1 MAKKSFFKSY
11 GFIIFMLLGIIGG
24 CVVGALNP
32 VVKDASGEVISK
44 GATVLEPLGTVFI
57 NLMFCVVVP
66 MVFCSISSAIA
77 NMSSAKKAGKVMGVT
92 VATFFVT
99 AAIAAVIMYIVVRVI
114 PITSGTYEVTEGE
127 VGATLGVAD
136 MIINFFT
143 KPDFAELW
151 SRKAILPLIVAA
163 VFFGFG
169 IQMAGGKETL
179 TAKILD
185 DLTNCIMKVIKIITY
200 YAPVGFFGFFAYLV
214 ATYGPDLIGDY
225 SRTLI
230 IYYVLCFVYMFV
242 FFPIYA
248 RFGGGKGGAKVMW
261 KHLFR
266 PAAVSFGTCSS
277 VATIPT
283 NMEVAEETGISKE
296 VTNIV
301 LPMGATMH
309 MDGSAMSAIIK
320 VAFLFGIFGMDFGT
334 SQAILAIIVAVFSSV
349 AMSGIPGGG
358 GTGELV
364 LCTIFFPD
372 QLAIAFPIA
381 LALGNLVDPP
391 ATMVNAAGD
400 YVASFIVE
408 RYVNGKDWLQKKLA
422 KKSEPN
428 TTEA

>member
-32 VVKDASGEVISK
+32 VVEDASGEVISK

-77 NMSSAKKAGKVMGVT
+77 NMSSAKRAGKVMGVT

-143 KPDFAELW
+143 KPDFVELW
-151 SRKAILPLIVAA
+151 SRRAILPLIIAA

-334 SQAILAIIVAVFSSV
+334 SQAILAIVVAVFSSV

>member
-1 MAKKSFFKSY
+1 MAKRSFFKSY

-32 VVKDASGEVISK
+32 VVKDASGEVVSK

-77 NMSSAKKAGKVMGVT
+77 NMSSAKRAGKVMGVT

-151 SRKAILPLIVAA
+151 SRRAILPLIVAA
-163 VFFGFG
+163 VLFGFG

-230 IYYVLCFVYMFV
+230 VYYVLCFAYMFI

>member
-1 MAKKSFFKSY
+1 MKKSFLKSY
-11 GFIIFMLLGIIGG
+11 GFIIFMLAGIIGG

-32 VVKDASGEVISK
+32 VVTDEAGEVVSK
-44 GATVLEPLGTVFI
+44 GATVLEPIGTVFI

-66 MVFCSISSAIA
+66 MVFCSIASAIA
-77 NMSSAKKAGKVMGVT
+77 NMSSAKRAGKVMGIT
-92 VATFFVT
+92 VGTFFVT
-99 AAIAAVIMYIVVRVI
+99 AAIAAIIMYTVVRIFPV
-114 PITSGTYEVTEGE
+114 VTGNYTVVEGE
-127 VGATLGVAD
+127 VDATLSISD

-143 KPDFAELW
+143 KPDFSELW
-151 SRKAILPLIVAA
+151 SRKAILPLIIAA
-163 VFFGFG
+163 IFFGFG
-169 IQMAGGKETL
+169 IQMAGGKDTMVARFLDNL
-179 TAKILD
+179 TAVLM
-185 DLTNCIMKVIKIITY
+185 NVIKIITY
-200 YAPVGFFGFFAYLV
+200 YAPIGFFGFFAYLV

-230 IYYVLCFVYMFV
+230 IYYSLCFIYMFI

-283 NMEVAEETGISKE
+283 NLEVCEETGVSKE
-296 VTNIV
+296 VSNIV
-301 LPMGATMH
+301 IPLGATMH

-334 SQAILAIIVAVFSSV
+334 GQAVLAIIVAVFSSV

-364 LCTIFFPD
+364 LCTLFFPD
-372 QLAIAFPIA
+372 QLAVAFPIA
-381 LALGNLVDPP
+381 LAIGNLVDPP

-400 YVASFIVE
+400 YVVSYIVE
-408 RYVNGKDWLQKKLA
+408 RFVNGKDWLQKKLA
-422 KKSEPN
+422 KNEPK
-428 TTEA
+428 EIEE